1 MDGCGELRENGCKF
15 GHGVFQAVAGDE
27 DFFVATGVGAFFR
40 RQNLFEEFL
49 TGAQAGKL
57 NVDIPVGLQTV
68 EADQLLGD
76 AHDLHGLAHIQH

>member
-1 MDGCGELRENGCKF
+1 MLDMFSEELFHFFVAVGGGVLDGCGELRENGCKF

-40 RQNLFEEFL
+40 RQDLFEEFF

-57 NVDIPVGLQTV
+57 NVG
-68 EADQLLGD
+68 
-76 AHDLHGLAHIQH
+76 